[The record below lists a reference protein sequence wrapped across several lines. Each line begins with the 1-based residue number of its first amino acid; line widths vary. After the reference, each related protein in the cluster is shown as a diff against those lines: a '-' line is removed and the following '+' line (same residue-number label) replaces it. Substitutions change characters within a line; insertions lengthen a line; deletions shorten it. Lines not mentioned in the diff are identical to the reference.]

1 MKTLNR
7 FGFDKLSDPLQSLVL
22 TALTAPLFVVFAIA
36 GDLPRGALAW
46 TFSGALSIALNAR
59 RDRTSFRHLAPPAAA
74 LLLLHVP
81 LVVWNP
87 LRHARFFG
95 GIVTPIA
102 MVDYCIDYA
111 FLWWSARTFRHD
123 DVREP

>member
-1 MKTLNR
+1 MKILNR
-7 FGFDKLSDPLQSLVL
+7 VGFDKLSVPIQSLVL
-22 TALTAPLFVVFAIA
+22 IAVTAPLFVVFAIA

-46 TFSGALSIALNAR
+46 TFSGALLIALNAR
-59 RDRTSFRHLAPPAAA
+59 RDTTSFRHLAPPAVA

-95 GIVTPIA
+95 GIVTPLA
-102 MVDYCIDYA
+102 LVDGYIDYA
-111 FLWWSARTFRHD
+111 VLWLSARTFRHD
-123 DVREP
+123 DV